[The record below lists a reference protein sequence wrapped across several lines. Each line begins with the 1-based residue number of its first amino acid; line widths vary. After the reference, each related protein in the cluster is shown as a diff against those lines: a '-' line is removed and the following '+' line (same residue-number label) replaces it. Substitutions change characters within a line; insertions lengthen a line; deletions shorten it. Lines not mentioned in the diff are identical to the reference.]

1 MPKHLISV
9 RDLSKEDIDLL
20 RHLSNRFRDG
30 ERETLEGDVALF
42 FLESST
48 RTRLSFE
55 KACRLLGL
63 RTYYAGRGESSIEKG
78 ESLRDTIKTLQALGF
93 RALVLRVP
101 FVLFPYE
108 GYKGEE
114 ISLINAGDGTH
125 QHPTQGLIDLFTAI
139 EVFGSLGNLKVLYI
153 GDILHSRVFRSGAYL
168 FSLYGAKVGVC
179 GPKTLIP
186 SDLSPFG
193 VEQVFDSVDEAIE
206 WADLCIWLRLQEERF
221 TESYIP
227 SKESYFLQFGL
238 TKERYKRLKGYFMHP
253 GPVNLYV
260 DVDAEVVYLDKSLVL
275 KQVEM
280 GLYVRMAVLY
290 WALKD
295 G

>member
-9 RDLSKEDIDLL
+9 RDLSREDIELL
-20 RHLSNRFRDG
+20 RHLSNRFSNG
-30 ERETLEGDVALF
+30 ERKSLEGDVALL

-48 RTRLSFE
+48 RTRFSFE
-55 KACRLLGL
+55 KACRLLNL

-78 ESLRDTIKTLQALGF
+78 ENLRDTIKTLQALGF

-101 FVLFPYE
+101 FILFPHESYT
-108 GYKGEE
+108 KEE

-125 QHPTQGLIDLFTAI
+125 QHPTQGLIDLFTAMD
-139 EVFGSLGNLKVLYI
+139 VFDSLENLKVIYV
-153 GDILHSRVFRSGAYL
+153 GDILHSRVFRSSAYL
-168 FSLYGAKVGVC
+168 FGLYGAKVGVC
-179 GPKTLIP
+179 GPRTLIP

-193 VEQVFDSVDEAIE
+193 VEHVFDSVNDAIE

-221 TESYIP
+221 TESYVP

-260 DVDAEVVYLDKSLVL
+260 DMDADVVYSEKSLVSR
-275 KQVEM
+275 QVEK
-280 GLYVRMAVLY
+280 GLYLRMAVLY